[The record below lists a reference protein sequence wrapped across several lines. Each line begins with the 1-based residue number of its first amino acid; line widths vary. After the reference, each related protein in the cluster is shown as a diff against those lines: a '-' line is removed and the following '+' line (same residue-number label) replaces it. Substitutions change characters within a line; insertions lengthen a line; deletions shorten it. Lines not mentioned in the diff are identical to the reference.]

1 MYYLTI
7 ISHYEMIKR
16 FKNVLFNNNF
26 RFTGFSGVIKF
37 SGMIKISEKFKGAGM
52 IKFGWL
58 ARAVPM

>member
-1 MYYLTI
+1 
-7 ISHYEMIKR
+7 MIKR
-16 FKNVLFNNNF
+16 FKNVLFINNF
-26 RFTGFSGVIKF
+26 RFTGFAGVIKF